1 MGHLLLRRFR
11 QAAALLMFAIGQS
24 GIIQMKGDASVSSKA
39 KKRLLLKEDLRK
51 KVKFCWN
58 IEKYKT
64 RKNFWNSEILMYIDG
79 KGFQYKQNPLGYPLA
94 NLTDGCPRQNVNLS
108 LRAIK
113 EIGALVFKI
122 SPPSLSLNSTENVL
136 NFVL

>member
-1 MGHLLLRRFR
+1 
-11 QAAALLMFAIGQS
+11 
-24 GIIQMKGDASVSSKA
+24 
-39 KKRLLLKEDLRK
+39 
-51 KVKFCWN
+51 
-58 IEKYKT
+58 
-64 RKNFWNSEILMYIDG
+64 MYIDG

-122 SPPSLSLNSTENVL
+122 SPPSLSLNPTENVL